1 VIRGRAGVQDVEDK
15 LGESAGDRVDADAAR
30 SWRRSLRRPLK
41 GVRHP
46 SVVAVLVWAVVAP
59 LAAIVPSRLG
69 LDPFVQADA
78 VVPLVLGGSVTALVV
93 CLALWKGGPVVIGA
107 AAGLFA
113 AWTVLL
119 LRTAWQGTPF
129 PAGGL
134 YGDAAR
140 LAAMATRYTVTS
152 ASSDGIVA
160 GVPSEYPPLYPW
172 LIGKAAVI
180 LHTEAWRLLAPAA
193 IIAVSLSIV
202 IGFVL
207 WSRLTSPG
215 AALVISALDL
225 IAFGKPDKAYEVLA
239 LAIIVPLLLLTVGSP
254 ERRRLHWLAAGLLG
268 GLMALTYYAYLVYAA
283 LGVLVLVWRTWRAE
297 PDRRAYAWYLA
308 RVVAVMLV
316 VSLWYLIPYGRAML
330 HGGQELG
337 DLYPSSSISGSPLPF
352 LAMTPLG
359 VAQLIGLVG
368 LLWLRRS
375 VSWAPPLLAIVLG
388 AYGYYL
394 ISFARYVTT
403 GHTGLLHYVFSL
415 VSVCLLA
422 AAVLTA
428 CHVAPALVRRT
439 ATPFPRGT
447 GAGAV
452 AIALVFAGY
461 GYWYAVMPGVAWTPG
476 ATGDDKLNVAADG
489 ASNVQA
495 ARAHDQADPD
505 GNRPRFSGAASQVT
519 RMSWFPVG
527 PVQRAVENVLGAHA
541 RPRVLSYDERLFA
554 FLPWRGYV
562 GVERTAAGAPTR
574 WDDRYAEL
582 TRLSRIADPAAFA
595 QASAHTRFGPIDVFI
610 LHREG
615 SGMVWRPQGRPTTLT
630 FQPRQ
635 FDARDF
641 VVSSHLPGNTVV
653 VIRR

>member
-1 VIRGRAGVQDVEDK
+1 MPTAGSDVERT
-15 LGESAGDRVDADAAR
+15 SAEPLAVEAGR
-30 SWRRSLRRPLK
+30 SWRRSLLRPLTAL
-41 GVRHP
+41 RHP
-46 SVVAVLVWAVVAP
+46 GVVAVLVWAIVAP
-59 LAAIVPSRLG
+59 VAAGVPSRFH

-78 VVPLVLGGSVTALVV
+78 DVPLVLGGFVAAVLV
-93 CLALWKGGPVVIGA
+93 CLALWIRRPAVTGA

-113 AWTVLL
+113 SWTALL

-172 LIGKAAVI
+172 LIGKAAVL

-202 IGFVL
+202 LGFVL

-215 AALVISALDL
+215 AALMISALGL
-225 IAFGKPDKAYEVLA
+225 IAYGKPDKAYEVLA
-239 LAIIVPLLLLTVGSP
+239 LAIVVPLLLLTVGSP
-254 ERRRLHWLAAGLLG
+254 ERGRPHWLVAGLIG
-268 GLMALTYYAYLVYAA
+268 GLMALTYYAYLLYAA
-283 LGVLVLVWRTWRAE
+283 LGILILVWRTWRTE
-297 PDRRAYAWYLA
+297 PSRRAYAWYLG
-308 RVVAVMLV
+308 RVVAVMLA
-316 VSLWYLIPYGRAML
+316 VSLWYLIPYARAMT
-330 HGGQELG
+330 HGGQQLG
-337 DLYPSSSISGSPLPF
+337 DLFPSSQISGSPLPF

-359 VAQLIGLVG
+359 VAQLIGLAG

-403 GHTGLLHYVFSL
+403 GHTGLLHYAFALISA
-415 VSVCLLA
+415 CLLS

-428 CHVAPALVRRT
+428 FHVAPALARRT
-439 ATPFPRGT
+439 ATPIPR
-447 GAGAV
+447 GAGAAAV
-452 AIALVFAGY
+452 TIVVVFAGY
-461 GYWYAVMPGVAWTPG
+461 TYWHAEMPGVLWTPG
-476 ATGDDKLNVAADG
+476 AAGEDRLNVAAGG

-495 ARAHDQADPD
+495 ARAHSQADPD
-505 GNRPRFSGAASQVT
+505 GIRPRFSGAASQVAQT
-519 RMSWFPVG
+519 RWFPAG
-527 PVQRAVENVLGAHA
+527 PVQRAVESVLGAKA
-541 RPRVLSYDERLFA
+541 RPRTLSYDEQLFA
-554 FLPWRGYV
+554 FLPWRGYI
-562 GVERTAAGAPTR
+562 GVERTASGAPVR

-582 TRLSRIADPAAFA
+582 TRLSQITDPAAFA
-595 QASAHTRFGPIDVFI
+595 QASAHTRFGPIDVFV
-610 LHREG
+610 LHWEKPDL
-615 SGMVWRPQGRPTTLT
+615 VWQPLGLPTMLR

-635 FDARDF
+635 FDPQHF
-641 VVSSHLPGNTVV
+641 VTVDRLPGNAVV
-653 VIRR
+653 AIRR